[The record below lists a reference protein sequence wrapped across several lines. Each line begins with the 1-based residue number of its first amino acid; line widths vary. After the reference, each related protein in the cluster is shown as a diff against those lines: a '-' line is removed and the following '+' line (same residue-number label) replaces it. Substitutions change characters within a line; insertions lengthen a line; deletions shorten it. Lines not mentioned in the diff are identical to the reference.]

1 MECSLTC
8 TWRQSLS
15 ATEYTAT
22 VLMPSSLQ
30 ARMTR
35 TAISPLFAMSTF
47 LICAVGVAGD
57 ALAATTWEALF
68 ARDAWTCCLRDAR
81 DTNSPPSSPRRSLF
95 KLALG
100 IRDGV

>member
-1 MECSLTC
+1 MGSGVNMNVTGMDMERWSVECGLTC

-35 TAISPLFAMSTF
+35 TAISPLFAISTF
-47 LICAVGVAGD
+47 LISLSPVDVTGD
-57 ALAATTWEALF
+57 ALAATTWGALF
-68 ARDAWTCCLRDAR
+68 AKDA
-81 DTNSPPSSPRRSLF
+81 
-95 KLALG
+95 
-100 IRDGV
+100 